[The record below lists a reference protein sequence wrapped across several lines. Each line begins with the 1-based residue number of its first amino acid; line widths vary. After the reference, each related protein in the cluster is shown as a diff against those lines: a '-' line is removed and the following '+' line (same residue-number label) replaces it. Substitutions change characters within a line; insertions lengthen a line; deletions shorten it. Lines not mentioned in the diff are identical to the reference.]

1 MKKRALLS
9 VYDKNGIL
17 DLARFLRG
25 ADWEILSTGGTH
37 AFLKQNG
44 VTVTDVV
51 SVTGFPECLDGR
63 VKTLHPAIHAGL
75 LARREEASHR
85 ETLDKLNLDFI
96 DLVAVNLYPFFDK
109 VCEGALPFEEMIEF
123 IDIGGPAMLRSAA
136 KNCAGVIVLTDT
148 TDYAPIIEEMQKGDT
163 LSLAVRRRL
172 AGKVFNL
179 TSAYDAAV
187 SRYLLATCRGD
198 EAGRGVVESA
208 SALPLEK
215 RPRSCPEGGQPPLS
229 PRVNPEESPWGL
241 PFWSMAQ
248 KKAPSAQFPP
258 LRYGENAHQK
268 AALYLSAD
276 RPGALAAMEQLSGK
290 AMGYNNIR
298 DLDLAWKAVS
308 SFSGDPAWTDAPV
321 AAVAVKHVSPCGI
334 ALGKTP
340 LEAYMRARA
349 CDPVSIFGGV
359 VAVNAKIDADCA
371 RKMAE
376 TFLEIVVAPDY
387 AAEAVDI
394 LRKRKD
400 LRIIKA
406 PRAPH
411 DPYEIVSVDGGIL
424 VEECDTAHDDGWNV
438 VTKREP
444 DPRDIADLRFAMRAV
459 RWVRSNAI
467 VVAKDLAAVGIGGG
481 ETNRLSA
488 ARLALERA
496 AGSASNARVLAS
508 DAFFPFP
515 DTVEAAAERGITSII
530 QPGGSI
536 KDRESIDACDR
547 LGLAMIFTGM
557 RHFRH

>member
-1 MKKRALLS
+1 MA
-9 VYDKNGIL
+9 G
-17 DLARFLRG
+17 FLCG
-25 ADWEILSTGGTH
+25 AGWEILSTGGT
-37 AFLKQNG
+37 AAYLKQKG
-44 VTVTDVV
+44 VAVTDAA

-75 LARREEASHR
+75 LARREDAAHR
-85 ETLDKLNLDFI
+85 ETLERLNFDFI

-109 VCEGALPFEEMIEF
+109 VREGTLPHEKMIEF

-136 KNCAGVIVLTDT
+136 KNFTNVIVLTDT
-148 TDYAPIIEEMQKGDT
+148 ADYALVMEEMRKGNMSADA
-163 LSLAVRRRL
+163 LSPAMRRCL

-187 SRYLLATCRGD
+187 SRYLLATEG
-198 EAGRGVVESA
+198 
-208 SALPLEK
+208 ALDA
-215 RPRSCPEGGQPPLS
+215 
-229 PRVNPEESPWGL
+229 
-241 PFWSMAQ
+241 PFWTMAY

-290 AMGYNNIR
+290 VMGYNNIR

-308 SFSGDPAWTDAPV
+308 SFSGDPAWADAPA
-321 AAVAVKHVSPCGI
+321 AAVAVKHISPCGI

-340 LEAYMRARA
+340 LEAYTKTQA
-349 CDPVSIFGGV
+349 CDPVSLFGGV
-359 VAVNAKIDADCA
+359 VAVNAEIDADCA

-376 TFLEIVVAPDY
+376 TFLEIVVAPDWT
-387 AAEAVDI
+387 AEAVDI
-394 LRKRKD
+394 LRKRKG

-406 PRAPH
+406 PCVPQ
-411 DPYEIVSVDGGIL
+411 DSYEIVSVDGGIL
-424 VEECDTAHDDGWNV
+424 VEEYDTACDDGWTV

-459 RWVRSNAI
+459 RWVRSNAV
-467 VVAKDLAAVGIGGG
+467 VVAKDLAAIGIGGG
-481 ETNRLSA
+481 EANRLSA
-488 ARLALERA
+488 TTLALERA
-496 AGSASNARVLAS
+496 AASANNARALAS

-515 DTVEAAAERGITSII
+515 DSVEAAAKRGVASII

-536 KDRESIDACDR
+536 KDQASIDACDK
-547 LGLAMIFTGM
+547 LGLAMVFTGM

>member
-9 VYDKNGIL
+9 VYDKDGIL
-17 DLARFLRG
+17 DLARFLCG
-25 ADWEILSTGGTH
+25 ADWEILSTGGT
-37 AFLKQNG
+37 AAYLKQNG
-44 VTVTDVV
+44 VAVTDVA

-75 LARREEASHR
+75 LARREDAAHR
-85 ETLDKLNLDFI
+85 ETIERLNLAFI

-109 VCEGALPFEEMIEF
+109 VREGALPLEEMIEF

-136 KNCAGVIVLTDT
+136 KNFAEVIVLTDT
-148 TDYAPIIEEMQKGDT
+148 ADYAFVMEEMRKGNMSADA
-163 LSLAVRRRL
+163 LSPATRRRL

-187 SRYLLATCRGD
+187 SRYLLETD
-198 EAGRGVVESA
+198 ESRESDA
-208 SALPLEK
+208 
-215 RPRSCPEGGQPPLS
+215 
-229 PRVNPEESPWGL
+229 
-241 PFWSMAQ
+241 PFWNMAQ

-268 AALYLSAD
+268 AALYLCAD

-298 DLDLAWKAVS
+298 DLDLAWKAAS
-308 SFSGDPAWTDAPV
+308 SFSGDPVWKDAPV
-321 AAVAVKHVSPCGI
+321 AAVAVKHISPCGI

-340 LEAYMRARA
+340 LEAYMKARA
-349 CDPVSIFGGV
+349 CDPVSLFGGI
-359 VAVNAKIDADCA
+359 VAVNAEIDADCA

-376 TFLEIVVAPDY
+376 TFLEIVVAPDWT
-387 AAEAVDI
+387 AEAVDI

-400 LRIIKA
+400 LRVIKA
-406 PRAPH
+406 PRVPQ
-411 DPYEIVSVDGGIL
+411 DLYEIVSVDGGIL
-424 VEECDTAHDDGWNV
+424 VEECDTARDDGWNV

-444 DPRDIADLRFAMRAV
+444 DPCDIADLRFAMRAV

-488 ARLALERA
+488 ATLALERA
-496 AGSASNARVLAS
+496 AASTNNARVLAS

-515 DTVEAAAERGITSII
+515 DTVEAAAKRGVASII

-536 KDRESIDACDR
+536 KDHASIDACDR
-547 LGLAMIFTGM
+547 LGLAMVFTGT

>member
-9 VYDKNGIL
+9 VYDKEGIL
-17 DLARFLRG
+17 DLARALCG
-25 ADWEILSTGGTH
+25 AGWEILSTGGT
-37 AFLKQNG
+37 AAYLKQNG
-44 VTVTDVV
+44 GAVTDVA

-75 LARREEASHR
+75 LARREAAAHR
-85 ETLDKLNLDFI
+85 ETLERLNLDFI

-109 VCEGALPFEEMIEF
+109 VCAGALPLEEMIEF

-136 KNCAGVIVLTDT
+136 KNFAGVIALTDIA
-148 TDYAPIIEEMQKGDT
+148 DYALIIKEVRKGNAAVDT
-163 LSLAVRRRL
+163 LSPAVRRHL

-187 SRYLLATCRGD
+187 SRYLLATGG
-198 EAGRGVVESA
+198 AGA
-208 SALPLEK
+208 AMDAP
-215 RPRSCPEGGQPPLS
+215 
-229 PRVNPEESPWGL
+229 
-241 PFWSMAQ
+241 PFWTIAQ

-268 AALYLSAD
+268 AALYLCAD
-276 RPGALAAMEQLSGK
+276 RPGAIAAMEQLSGK

-308 SFSGDPAWTDAPV
+308 SFSGDRTCDPVDSVLKDAPV
-321 AAVAVKHVSPCGI
+321 AAVAVKHISPCGI

-340 LEAYMRARA
+340 LEAYIKARA

-359 VAVNAKIDADCA
+359 VAVNAEIDADCA

-376 TFLEIVVAPDY
+376 TFLEIVVAPGWT
-387 AAEAVDI
+387 AEAVDI
-394 LRKRKD
+394 LRQRKN

-406 PRAPH
+406 PCVPQ

-424 VEECDTAHDDGWNV
+424 VEECDGAGDDRWDV

-444 DPRDIADLRFAMRAV
+444 DPCDIADLRFAMRAV

-488 ARLALERA
+488 AMLALERA
-496 AGSASNARVLAS
+496 AASTNNARALAS

-515 DTVEAAAERGITSII
+515 DTVEAAAKRGITSII

-536 KDRESIDACDR
+536 KDQESIDACDR
-547 LGLAMIFTGM
+547 LGLAMVFTGM